1 MSGASTR
8 RGIGEEGSLG
18 QLDPAASMRRA
29 ETIILLTLWIV
40 IAAALRPAMEYLE
53 GMGDRLLWVASAL
66 ELGLRAALAS

>member
-18 QLDPAASMRRA
+18 RLDPAASMRRA

>member
-1 MSGASTR
+1 MSAASTR
-8 RGIGEEGSLG
+8 RGIGEEASSG

-40 IAAALRPAMEYLE
+40 IAAALRPAMEYLDW
-53 GMGDRLLWVASAL
+53 MGDRLIWVASAL

>member
-1 MSGASTR
+1 MSAASTR
-8 RGIGEEGSLG
+8 RGIGEEASSG

-66 ELGLRAALAS
+66 ELSLRAALAS

>member
-8 RGIGEEGSLG
+8 RGIGEVGSLG